1 MFLLFP
7 WETAIVPVKLKL
19 EYNWFS
25 VLRGAGA
32 ELGSFCGIIYG
43 LERGSA
49 PGASCCELL
58 TAILL
63 LLSCW
68 RDDKTMAGFRIC
80 SHTPPFLRAVMSNM
94 RYCGAETNKSELRLG
109 FSHLWFDKK
118 RRKTDISQP
127 QQISCVFVL
136 LFTTSSWFLPS
147 PSWCCLFIATALG
160 SFTKPLRGVVAE
172 RENVWFDCS

>member
-1 MFLLFP
+1 M
-7 WETAIVPVKLKL
+7 PVKLKL
-19 EYNWFS
+19 EDNWFS
-25 VLRGAGA
+25 VSRGAGA
-32 ELGSFCGIIYG
+32 ELVSFCGIIYG

-58 TAILL
+58 TATVL

-80 SHTPPFLRAVMSNM
+80 SHTSPFLRAVMSNM
-94 RYCGAETNKSELRLG
+94 QYCGAETNKSELWLG

-136 LFTTSSWFLPS
+136 LFTTSSSFLPS
-147 PSWCCLFIATALG
+147 PS
-160 SFTKPLRGVVAE
+160 
-172 RENVWFDCS
+172 